1 MAPLQCIAALCRWY
15 GTYLLPGTA
24 HNVSAPP
31 CRFASTTAL
40 AQLAGAFESAA
51 DLFEKYVK
59 HLYLQCAFEAGQ
71 GPKPDEAACQGLATR
86 VTKPLGM
93 HQAFCLT
100 CNSLG
105 QYSSQACVSAP
116 GKGHSSH
123 ANHGLSRT
131 AMAL

>member
-1 MAPLQCIAALCRWY
+1 MAPLQCIAALCRWCR
-15 GTYLLPGTA
+15 TCFLQRTA
-24 HNVSAPP
+24 HNVSALP

-40 AQLAGAFESAA
+40 AQLAGALESAA

-100 CNSLG
+100 CNLVRSTFKPSTCL
-105 QYSSQACVSAP
+105 SA
-116 GKGHSSH
+116 
-123 ANHGLSRT
+123 R
-131 AMAL
+131 